1 MIESL
6 WEVFC
11 CVREWHRKLNDA
23 NATIL
28 VWPWPGERTD
38 RPDHPAQ
45 ASTLVNA
52 ISPSLSLLPALS
64 ALLRSMALELHRP
77 ILLLSTD
84 EVPDPSAVKDVI
96 SFLIAGG
103 VKLGDYSLESHSLF
117 SFEPRL
123 DSVDETEVSIYPLA
137 GHILSL
143 GGARGIVAEML
154 RRLTDSHSHLSVVG
168 RTPLQKLNPELYGLS
183 SQELMRWLMNRHR
196 QRENKNVLTPR
207 ALQQQADQLQRQA
220 ALDHQLKSLSDL
232 VQTFDYHTVDLL
244 VPEGFERLL
253 LMQSMQD
260 VTVLISGAGV
270 IQDQSCLTKQKQ
282 SFEAVLRTKVAPLV
296 QLLCDGLPPNLQTW
310 ISFSSIASKSGN
322 PGQADYAAAN
332 EFLNTAVHWFAHRH
346 PEICMK
352 TINWGPWKGSGMAG
366 AEVLKAFHARGLE
379 AIEPEAAAMMLR
391 QLMQPDDSTIE
402 VSAVALQHAREK
414 QLKRTQLLLDSSS
427 LWRFHSLPIDDG
439 SISDQ
444 WRLAFHGD
452 VPYLEGHRKNNRA
465 IVPAAFLMV
474 LAADLAVLTRGLID
488 KPLRVCLYVYNGI
501 TMIPGS
507 IESVYVE
514 ANDSEDTQ
522 SGGLRVFQ
530 SGSNR
535 PYYKVD
541 WTCLELSRNDDQWSF
556 APDPKSANKLLICSC
571 QDVYSACLFHSGV
584 MACLCDSVTLDR
596 DSDTAWG
603 RARSACIS
611 DLLGVDQEIVHRSE
625 SLMNLDLALIDS
637 LLQLLLVQV
646 IETKGFS
653 ALPQELDFVFLKPLP
668 RDQEVSL
675 TVTIVRIQGS
685 CLEAVGA
692 CCDAMGELLFV
703 MQKSKFT
710 ISKDLLDFPPGISRP
725 FLSASSAPK
734 AILMNQTSPI
744 RE

>member
-1 MIESL
+1 M
-6 WEVFC
+6 
-11 CVREWHRKLNDA
+11 
-23 NATIL
+23 
-28 VWPWPGERTD
+28 
-38 RPDHPAQ
+38 
-45 ASTLVNA
+45 
-52 ISPSLSLLPALS
+52 
-64 ALLRSMALELHRP
+64 
-77 ILLLSTD
+77 
-84 EVPDPSAVKDVI
+84 
-96 SFLIAGG
+96 
-103 VKLGDYSLESHSLF
+103 
-117 SFEPRL
+117 
-123 DSVDETEVSIYPLA
+123 
-137 GHILSL
+137 
-143 GGARGIVAEML
+143 
-154 RRLTDSHSHLSVVG
+154 
-168 RTPLQKLNPELYGLS
+168 
-183 SQELMRWLMNRHR
+183 
-196 QRENKNVLTPR
+196 
-207 ALQQQADQLQRQA
+207 
-220 ALDHQLKSLSDL
+220 
-232 VQTFDYHTVDLL
+232 
-244 VPEGFERLL
+244 
-253 LMQSMQD
+253 
-260 VTVLISGAGV
+260 
-270 IQDQSCLTKQKQ
+270 
-282 SFEAVLRTKVAPLV
+282 
-296 QLLCDGLPPNLQTW
+296 
-310 ISFSSIASKSGN
+310 
-322 PGQADYAAAN
+322 
-332 EFLNTAVHWFAHRH
+332 
-346 PEICMK
+346 
-352 TINWGPWKGSGMAG
+352 
-366 AEVLKAFHARGLE
+366 
-379 AIEPEAAAMMLR
+379 
-391 QLMQPDDSTIE
+391 
-402 VSAVALQHAREK
+402 ALQHAREK

-474 LAADLAVLTRGLID
+474 LAADFAVLTRRLID

-541 WTCLELSRNDDQWSF
+541 WTCLELSWNDDQWSF

-611 DLLGVDQEIVHRSE
+611 NLLGVDQEIVHRSE